1 MVGLVSIQGHLIVSS
16 YLCDT
21 WLLKLLGLT
30 DSVRR
35 LLLDV
40 RVAAALPVSRK
51 TAAAC
56 GLALAIC
63 IRILAALLT

>member
-1 MVGLVSIQGHLIVSS
+1 
-16 YLCDT
+16 
-21 WLLKLLGLT
+21 LLGLT

-35 LLLDV
+35 LLLNV
-40 RVAAALPVSRK
+40 HVAAALPVSRK
-51 TAAAC
+51 TTAAC